1 MAAARAHQAEEPPR
15 KVRRLE
21 PVPKTHHGAKAG
33 AALTPVSK
41 AAMAAAE
48 AAAVAAT
55 TAAAATA
62 QIHVFKERPPLPRPF
77 GWVPP
82 KLVDNQQEQDQQQ
95 QVA

>member
-21 PVPKTHHGAKAG
+21 PLPK
-33 AALTPVSK
+33 K
-41 AAMAAAE
+41 AATAAVR

-82 KLVDNQQEQDQQQ
+82 KLVDNQQAGPAAAGCVIGCEGNIRPS
-95 QVA
+95 